1 MVVTAFETFNLQCG
15 TLRSCTPRQKKEE
28 GCQRYTIQR
37 ISVKGFRHIRID
49 FRLEQNLQN

>member
-1 MVVTAFETFNLQCG
+1 MVITAFETFNLQCG
-15 TLRSCTPRQKKEE
+15 TLRSCTPRQKKEG
-28 GCQRYTIQR
+28 GCKRYTIQR